1 MPSIPAYTYM
11 FEWSE
16 EDQEHVALCAEIPGL
31 SGLGTTRAE
40 AVAEL
45 EESIRGWL
53 AHLEEEGLPI
63 PAPHQRIVGHTY

>member
-1 MPSIPAYTYM
+1 M

-31 SGLGTTRAE
+31 SGLGATRAE

-53 AHLEEEGLPI
+53 AHLKDEGLPI
-63 PAPHQRIVGHTY
+63 PAPHRRIGGHIY